1 MSNTL
6 GYFLLGIAALAGV
19 IISLCDPILISDRNT
34 FLKGF
39 VDADLLNI
47 LGVIFA
53 ITAAS
58 ASNIHLELRRLE
70 AMYQPD
76 AFLRTRR
83 EVKRGAFALVYLFVA
98 AAALMLLKPIFA
110 DGLCSQALFNSAA
123 ILILLWNVLVLV
135 GLLELS
141 FKVGPIIIDYDDAAD
156 EPSISPASKG
166 SAGTSV
172 SKIRSAGTL
181 LKPKAKPVTRA
192 PNVRQK

>member
-1 MSNTL
+1 MNNPL
-6 GYFLLGIAALAGV
+6 GYFVLFVAALAGV
-19 IISLCDPILISDRNT
+19 IVSLCDPILVSDRNQ

-70 AMYQPD
+70 AMYQTPD

-98 AAALMLLKPIFA
+98 AAGLMLLKPIFA
-110 DGLCSQALFNSAA
+110 DGLCSQALFNSGAMF
-123 ILILLWNVLVLV
+123 ILLWNVLVLV
-135 GLLELS
+135 ALLELS
-141 FKVGPIIIDYDDAAD
+141 FKVGPIIIDDAMAGHASN
-156 EPSISPASKG
+156 PPRPKNSARTSASK
-166 SAGTSV
+166 T
-172 SKIRSAGTL
+172 
-181 LKPKAKPVTRA
+181 
-192 PNVRQK
+192 